1 MKIMADYREKP
12 SGIIEMLIEA
22 GLDVAVGKV
31 SCGDYII
38 NNRITLERKTASD
51 FVVSIISGRLFKQA
65 VRLKTNAK
73 TPLLLVEGN
82 PFKTEINI
90 SHTAVRGAILTIQS
104 LFYLPIVYGRSK
116 KETVDV
122 ISHMARLVEKNTDVV
137 PLRGGYYQ
145 DESPIGQLTG
155 GPREIE
161 GWTAGTGLNFNRVV
175 IDVAFERRK
184 SEGAV
189 SLFLGRGQGAVNA
202 EAPVE
207 TVRDDRVVASV
218 MYRFGGDDDP
228 VKRLFRALFV
238 GPKEE

>member
-65 VRLKTNAK
+65 ARLKTNAK

-137 PLRGGYYQ
+137 PLRGGYRPRKLATQ
-145 DESPIGQLTG
+145 QLFVLQG
-155 GPREIE
+155 LPGIGPRLAKRLLNRMGSVRKVMNASSESLNSVNGI
-161 GWTAGTGLNFNRVV
+161 GLVTAGKIWDVLNSPWDRDHGE
-175 IDVAFERRK
+175 ITTPYRSGSRRPPFRIRC
-184 SEGAV
+184 A
-189 SLFLGRGQGAVNA
+189 RGGTM
-202 EAPVE
+202 E
-207 TVRDDRVVASV
+207 
-218 MYRFGGDDDP
+218 Y
-228 VKRLFRALFV
+228 
-238 GPKEE
+238 